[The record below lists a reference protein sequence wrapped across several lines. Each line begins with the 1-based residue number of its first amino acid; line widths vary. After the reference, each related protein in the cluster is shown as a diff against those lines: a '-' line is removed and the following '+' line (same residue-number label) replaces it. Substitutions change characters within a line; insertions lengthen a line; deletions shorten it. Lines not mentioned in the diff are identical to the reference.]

1 LSRMSQIRLHLCLA
15 VFLLTGFAG
24 AVPRLHAQSASS
36 NGVSKAEKIDAP
48 ATNPEIEAFRHS
60 PAVQSL
66 GRHLHLSTETTARIF
81 EDLNSIIMIGAIL
94 WGLLV
99 YVPKIFRNRSK
110 TLEKQLFDARS
121 ATAEANQRLAV
132 VEERLSKLG
141 IEIEAIRE
149 QTERDSKNDE
159 KRIHDSL
166 EVEKQ
171 RLMASVEQE
180 IESAG
185 AAVRRD
191 LKKYA
196 ATLAIDRALTE
207 IHLTDNDDRA
217 LVRSFG
223 KDLNGDRN

>member
-1 LSRMSQIRLHLCLA
+1 MPQIRLHLCLA
-15 VFLLTGFAG
+15 VLLLTSSTG
-24 AVPRLHAQSASS
+24 AVPQLHAQSASTS
-36 NGVSKAEKIDAP
+36 GVSKAEKIDAP

-94 WGLLV
+94 WGILV
-99 YVPKIFRNRSK
+99 FVPKMYRNRSK
-110 TLEKQLFDARS
+110 TLEKHLLDARL
-121 ATAEANQRLAV
+121 ATTEANERLAV

-141 IEIEAIRE
+141 IEIDAIRE

-166 EVEKQ
+166 EIEKQ
-171 RLMASVEQE
+171 RLMASVEQD
-180 IESAG
+180 IEAAG
-185 AAVRRD
+185 AAARRD

-196 ATLAIDRALTE
+196 ANLAIDRALTE
-207 IHLTDNDDRA
+207 IHLTGDDDRA
-217 LVRSFG
+217 LIRSFG